1 MIQFY
6 TDLKQSLAIKSTHV
20 SNTTDFV
27 DGIEAMCVRAE
38 ASVYAPRMTIE
49 FDLNTIYR
57 VVVELFTEKK
67 INFNFNVSSFLQKA
81 LQFQYFNYK
90 QLNSTSDYIFFIFLC
105 ATKCK

>member
-57 VVVELFTEKK
+57 VVV
-67 INFNFNVSSFLQKA
+67 LQKA